1 MKMIKK
7 FEKLSKEEF
16 NILAN
21 RQYVSINSEVLR
33 NNIKTINKNSKL
45 VPMYLWLTTN
55 IAGEDWNDTTG
66 FPLKKK
72 FYEKG
77 KLACTFSI
85 RTLVETFGSSKRT
98 IYRNI
103 NKMEELGWLVIAKIK
118 GNSNW
123 REQNVY
129 VLGEHT
135 WVVVD
140 GEKIYMEYLYFNELG
155 GK

>member
-16 NILAN
+16 NTLVR
-21 RQYVSINSEVLR
+21 RQHVRINSNVLR
-33 NNIKTINKNSKL
+33 NNIKIINKNSKL
-45 VPMYLWLTTN
+45 VPMYLWMTTY
-55 IAGEDWNDTTG
+55 IAREGWNDTIG

-85 RTLVETFGSSKRT
+85 RTLAETFELKERAT
-98 IYRNI
+98 YYYIT
-103 NKMEELGWLVIAKIK
+103 KMEELGWFSIAKIK
-118 GNSNW
+118 GNNGW

-155 GK
+155 GE

>member
-16 NILAN
+16 NTLVR
-21 RQYVSINSEVLR
+21 RQHVRINSEVLK
-33 NNIKTINKNSKL
+33 NNIKTITDSKIF
-45 VPMYLWLTTN
+45 PIYLWLTTN
-55 IAGEDWNDTTG
+55 IAREGWNDTIG

-118 GNSNW
+118 GNNGW

-155 GK
+155 GE

>member
-7 FEKLSKEEF
+7 FEKFTKEEF

-33 NNIKTINKNSKL
+33 NNIKTINKNSK
-45 VPMYLWLTTN
+45 VFPMYLWLTTN

-85 RTLVETFGSSKRT
+85 RTLAETFGFRERATYYK
-98 IYRNI
+98 IA
-103 NKMEELGWLVIAKIK
+103 KMEELGWLVIDKIK